1 MVSPPPRAGRVVAV
15 AGGKGGVGKSLVALN
30 LAVTLGRQGY
40 RTTLIDADL
49 GAPNLHTMLG
59 ITRPGPGLGGFIDHE
74 ASSLDE
80 IALEVEAAP
89 NLWLV
94 PGSARV
100 GAANINAGQKLRL
113 LRAIARRASDV
124 VIVDVGAGMAWNTVD
139 LVIAADFKLI
149 VMTPQLTSIQNA
161 YAFLKTCVQRVI
173 RRLPEEAAV
182 RRELDERFAGDGGA
196 RPIRKVLAELATT
209 DALLAERAT
218 DVLSRFGALLF
229 GNMLAQP
236 ADDQVLTRMAAMIDD
251 YLMIRAPVLGGLP
264 LADPIRRSIDL
275 RQPFA
280 LGRGPADAQAALRR
294 LARGILDADVAA
306 LRTAARSGVPARTLP
321 IWIDGDVRAM

>member
-1 MVSPPPRAGRVVAV
+1 M
-15 AGGKGGVGKSLVALN
+15 
-30 LAVTLGRQGY
+30 
-40 RTTLIDADL
+40 
-49 GAPNLHTMLG
+49 
-59 ITRPGPGLGGFIDHE
+59 
-74 ASSLDE
+74 
-80 IALEVEAAP
+80 
-89 NLWLV
+89 
-94 PGSARV
+94 
-100 GAANINAGQKLRL
+100 
-113 LRAIARRASDV
+113 
-124 VIVDVGAGMAWNTVD
+124 IVDVGAGMAWNTVD